1 MLSMQVQYTN
11 MLSIVHY
18 YRRLHLSVIYTYHC
32 ICMTRNKI
40 QSHICQ
46 NDAKS
51 NIFFG
56 LTYTKLLSGL
66 KKKKLCFSKLFYL
79 ILFVAS
85 VIPMQL
91 EDFLKSHPNMGSGTR
106 AFQQAIEKT
115 KGNINWMDQNY
126 PIVKQWLADQG
137 FLDA

>member
-1 MLSMQVQYTN
+1 MGN
-11 MLSIVHY
+11 
-18 YRRLHLSVIYTYHC
+18 
-32 ICMTRNKI
+32 
-40 QSHICQ
+40 
-46 NDAKS
+46 KS
-51 NIFFG
+51 NIIIPNYY
-56 LTYTKLLSGL
+56 LD

>member
-1 MLSMQVQYTN
+1 
-11 MLSIVHY
+11 
-18 YRRLHLSVIYTYHC
+18 
-32 ICMTRNKI
+32 
-40 QSHICQ
+40 
-46 NDAKS
+46 
-51 NIFFG
+51 
-56 LTYTKLLSGL
+56 
-66 KKKKLCFSKLFYL
+66 
-79 ILFVAS
+79 
-85 VIPMQL
+85 MQL

>member
-1 MLSMQVQYTN
+1 MLSMQIQYTN

-18 YRRLHLSVIYTYHC
+18 YRRLHLSVIYMYHC

-66 KKKKLCFSKLFYL
+66 KKKKLYFSKLFYL